1 MRSFIFIN
9 INLSYFSNLVY
20 HSFNF
25 TPDVHV
31 THFDVDSV
39 NAAKF

>member
-9 INLSYFSNLVY
+9 INLSYFQILSTILLILPRN
-20 HSFNF
+20 
-25 TPDVHV
+25 VHV